1 MWFRLLTKVKG
12 NTGSKVAEAVTRQ
25 FDQEEIRNRVVCEEN
40 LGDKGELSFFKM
52 ANIEAY
58 LNTGGTGPV

>member
-25 FDQEEIRNRVVCEEN
+25 FDQEEEIRNRVVCEEN
-40 LGDKGELSFFKM
+40 LGDKEELSFF
-52 ANIEAY
+52 
-58 LNTGGTGPV
+58 